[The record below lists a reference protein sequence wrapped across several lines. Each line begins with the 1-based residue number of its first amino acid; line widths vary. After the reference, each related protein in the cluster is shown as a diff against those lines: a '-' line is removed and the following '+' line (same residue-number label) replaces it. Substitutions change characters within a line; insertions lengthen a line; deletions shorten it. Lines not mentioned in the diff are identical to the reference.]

1 VVESAVGKRN
11 IKHMRRLLK
20 PAGPVL
26 IGAAVLLIPAGSAAG
41 PPAADPA
48 PGIPAAMPDPSAR
61 ELEAIIDAVRT
72 KVEGA
77 QPATANGARQEERL
91 ALAQER
97 VRLLDQEAALLRQ
110 EVARLRQQLADA
122 DTANRDATARQDGLA
137 RRLRNAEHAS
147 ERLAMALERRERALR
162 DALTERDR
170 VLATA
175 GDEVRLAEASAVEAR
190 RAAAEDAASALARVA
205 ELEARLEATQ
215 QDFGRLNLILAERD
229 RQLTELQGGKGKE
242 KELALRAQAELRQQL
257 DQLTA
262 ERDKIRVEAAAQIAV
277 VEAKLADAGRQLEA
291 MSEEVRQAWADRAAA
306 EQRLQDQAGHAE
318 SRLAKAEQALAA
330 ERVARAQEVERLR
343 EDLAQARTRA
353 AAMDSVSQEVGRH
366 AADLAREIAEMREVA
381 STSVAEATELG
392 QQLVEALAEL
402 DALRQL
408 VARLELARSGQGELP
423 AEGEA
428 AAVWP
433 VVASALAD
441 ELGYGGDVPGLDEE
455 PAAPPLLSLPVL
467 SRLSGLKLETTEDG
481 WIRTVPTGIEF
492 ELGGRQI
499 DARSARALE
508 RVATLIQLSPGA
520 RVRVVGHTDSQGD
533 RYRNLTL
540 SVERARALRDAL
552 IEQFEIDP
560 ARIEVDGMGPDEPV
574 ASNELADGRSA
585 NRRVEVFVAR

>member
-1 VVESAVGKRN
+1 
-11 IKHMRRLLK
+11 
-20 PAGPVL
+20 
-26 IGAAVLLIPAGSAAG
+26 
-41 PPAADPA
+41 
-48 PGIPAAMPDPSAR
+48 MPDPNAR

-72 KVEGA
+72 KVDGA
-77 QPATANGARQEERL
+77 QPAGNGARQEERL
-91 ALAQER
+91 AEAQER
-97 VRLLDQEAALLRQ
+97 VRLLDQEAAQLRQ
-110 EVARLRQQLADA
+110 EVARLRQQLTDA
-122 DTANRDATARQDGLA
+122 DIANRSVTARHDELA

-147 ERLAMALERRERALR
+147 ERLALALERREKALR
-162 DALTERDR
+162 DAVTERDR
-170 VLATA
+170 VLATT
-175 GDEVRLAEASAVEAR
+175 GDEVRLVEASADQAR
-190 RAAAEDAASALARVA
+190 RAATEDAASAFARVA

-229 RQLTELQGGKGKE
+229 RQLAELQGGEGKDRQAR
-242 KELALRAQAELRQQL
+242 ELAERLQAELRQQL

-306 EQRLQDQAGHAE
+306 EQRLQEQASHADGL
-318 SRLAKAEQALAA
+318 LAKADQALAA
-330 ERVARAQEVERLR
+330 ERVARAREAERLR

-353 AAMDSVSQEVGRH
+353 AAMDGVSQEVARH
-366 AADLAREIAEMREVA
+366 AADLARELADMRGVA
-381 STSVAEATELG
+381 SASVAEATELG

-408 VARLELARSGQGELP
+408 VARLELARTGQGEPP

-441 ELGYGGDVPGLDEE
+441 ELGYGGDAPGLDEE
-455 PAAPPLLSLPVL
+455 PAAPPSLSLPL
-467 SRLSGLKLETTEDG
+467 LGRLSGLKLEETVDG

-492 ELGGRQI
+492 ELGGRRI
-499 DARSARALE
+499 EAGSARGLE

-520 RVRVVGHTDSQGD
+520 TVRVVGHTDSQGD

-552 IEQFEIDP
+552 AEEFEIDP
-560 ARIEVDGMGPDEPV
+560 ARIEVDGMGPDEPI
-574 ASNELADGRSA
+574 ASNKTAEGRSA